1 MKNRESEL
9 TLISYREVI
18 LIFWHERIIGVFK
31 GGINFITKASFLMK
45 QEAIYEL
52 QKHRYLSEELADFL
66 LNKLCYCDVKKANV
80 IGNGR
85 TGYLHIH
92 LEKYNDKVLVFQNNY
107 SRILGIFQNNNLD
120 LMDEDGITLNTK
132 KKIIEQLKYY
142 RYINKF
148 QMNNLMKEYC
158 QN

>member
-92 LEKYNDKVLVFQNNY
+92 LEKYNDKVLVFQNN
-107 SRILGIFQNNNLD
+107 NLD
-120 LMDEDGITLNTK
+120 LMDENGYMEK
-132 KKIIEQLKYY
+132 KV
-142 RYINKF
+142 
-148 QMNNLMKEYC
+148 
-158 QN
+158 

>member
-1 MKNRESEL
+1 MLKNQ
-9 TLISYREVI
+9 
-18 LIFWHERIIGVFK
+18 F
-31 GGINFITKASFLMK
+31 
-45 QEAIYEL
+45 
-52 QKHRYLSEELADFL
+52 
-66 LNKLCYCDVKKANV
+66 
-80 IGNGR
+80 
-85 TGYLHIH
+85 H

-107 SRILGIFQNNNLD
+107 SRIVGIFQNNNLD